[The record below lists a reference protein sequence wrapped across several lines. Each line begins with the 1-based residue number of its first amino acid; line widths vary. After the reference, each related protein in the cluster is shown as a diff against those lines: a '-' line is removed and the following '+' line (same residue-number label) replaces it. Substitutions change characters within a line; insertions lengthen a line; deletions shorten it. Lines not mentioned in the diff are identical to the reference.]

1 MGDYLSELVTK
12 NIGTANVIQP
22 RRASRFEQVQ
32 SPGAHDSHSES
43 LSLQAESFDIV
54 QAPNEER
61 GGEIKPNARPRRPM
75 RPSRKDEFISSEDDA
90 DERTPLLSPPKSHPP
105 ITKQT
110 AENVSISSNIIEE
123 IWETENEILSQPRPP
138 SPAIVTPKKSLRLS
152 GEAEDKTNITLE
164 QAFVEPH
171 FSHSK
176 AVELKIP
183 ETKISAPQVIPKQS
197 PETQAQVIVKPL
209 ILKSE
214 ERFGESG
221 NNQNKILPPREKMP
235 KQISENAKTAE
246 VPVIN
251 VTIGRVE
258 IRAVNSSAPV
268 KEARTKSPALSLE
281 EYLRQRSNGGG
292 R

>member
-12 NIGTANVIQP
+12 NIGTANIIQP

-32 SPGAHDSHSES
+32 SPGAHYSQTEP

-54 QAPNEER
+54 QAVNEER
-61 GGEIKPNARPRRPM
+61 GGEIKPDARPRRPM
-75 RPSRKDEFISSEDDA
+75 RPSRKDEFISNEDDT
-90 DERTPLLSPPKSHPP
+90 DERSPLLLPPKSHPS

-123 IWETENEILSQPRPP
+123 IRETENEILSQPRPP
-138 SPAIVTPKKSLRLS
+138 SPAIVTSKKSLLLS
-152 GEAEDKTNITLE
+152 GEAEENTNITLE
-164 QAFVEPH
+164 QAFVEPD
-171 FSHSK
+171 FSRSK

-183 ETKISAPQVIPKQS
+183 ETKISASQVIPKQS

-209 ILKSE
+209 VLKSE
-214 ERFGESG
+214 ERFGEAG

-235 KQISENAKTAE
+235 KHISENPKTTE

-268 KEARTKSPALSLE
+268 REARPKPPALSLE